1 MQGRSSNG
9 RTAVS
14 KTDGWGFESLHPCQT
29 NSKSFV
35 RAKWPIANWEL
46 KMSANKDTQSSSF
59 DSVKWIV
66 TVLLLAAAVI
76 GNHYYTEEVSVLY
89 RAVAVVVLVG
99 LAGFTAAATAKGK
112 KFLSFAKESRTEVRK
127 VVWPSRQEATQ
138 TTLIVVVA
146 TVIVALV
153 LWGLDGIL
161 VRLVGFITGLE
172 I

>member
-1 MQGRSSNG
+1 
-9 RTAVS
+9 
-14 KTDGWGFESLHPCQT
+14 
-29 NSKSFV
+29 
-35 RAKWPIANWEL
+35 
-46 KMSANKDTQSSSF
+46 MSANKDTQSSSF

-99 LAGFTAAATAKGK
+99 LAGFTVAATAKGK

-138 TTLIVVVA
+138 TTLIEVVA